1 MNIRKNLIRTG
12 AALAAA
18 LALTPAAL
26 AAGPSYIS
34 QGLPAVWNAPVS
46 RQIPAAVL
54 TPAAETDWR
63 LLLVNPWNELPE
75 DYEVELATL
84 ANGLQV
90 DARIYDDL
98 SAMLTARRE
107 EGLSPIVCSAYRTEG
122 KQRQLYTNKVA
133 RVRASGV
140 PEEQVEAEAAKWV
153 APPGTSEHQ
162 TGLALDIVA
171 ASYQLLDEGQEDT
184 AEQKWLMENSWK
196 YGFIL
201 RYPSEKS
208 AITGIG
214 YEPWH
219 YRYVGR
225 AAAAEI
231 HRTGVCLEEYLG
243 RAVLPAAEL
252 TPAQNAEAPEGAAS
266 SESPL
271 NA

>member
-1 MNIRKNLIRTG
+1 MFL
-12 AALAAA
+12 
-18 LALTPAAL
+18 
-26 AAGPSYIS
+26 
-34 QGLPAVWNAPVS
+34 S

-98 SAMLTARRE
+98 SAMLTACRE

-162 TGLALDIVA
+162 MGLAVDISGEEA
-171 ASYQLLDEGQEDT
+171 NAWL
-184 AEQKWLMENSWK
+184 AEHCWE

-201 RYPSEKS
+201 RYTEEK
-208 AITGIG
+208 AEITGITN
-214 YEPWH
+214 EPWH
-219 YRYVGR
+219 FRYVGR
-225 AAAAEI
+225 EI
-231 HRTGVCLEEYLG
+231 SMDMKDSGLCLEEYLG
-243 RAVLPAAEL
+243 AA
-252 TPAQNAEAPEGAAS
+252 
-266 SESPL
+266 
-271 NA
+271 